1 MPYYIFLFKEVVGLV
16 FYLSETVEPTATG
29 MESIGTVAT
38 FLWEQI
44 GEVVTTIT
52 TTPLLL
58 IPVGIFVAG
67 AAIGLAKRFIGR

>member
-1 MPYYIFLFKEVVGLV
+1 MLQLYM
-16 FYLSETVEPTATG
+16 TEPTTGTG

-38 FLWEQI
+38 FLWDQI
-44 GEVVTTIT
+44 GEVVNTIT

-67 AAIGLAKRFIGR
+67 AAIGLAKRFIGT